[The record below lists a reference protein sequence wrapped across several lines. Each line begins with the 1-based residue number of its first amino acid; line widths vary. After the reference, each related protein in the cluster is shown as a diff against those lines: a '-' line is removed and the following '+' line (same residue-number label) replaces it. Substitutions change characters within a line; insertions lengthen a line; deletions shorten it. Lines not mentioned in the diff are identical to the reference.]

1 MRAQCRRRQS
11 APPVCANASACT
23 RDSSS
28 TTALVLEA
36 RAAAE
41 VTALPKTLLMRVV
54 ELLKSLTESMA
65 EADAAGDGDDGPD
78 GRHEQDDLDELFE
91 LREGE
96 EEDDETPRVQR
107 HHKHKPLTDCP
118 ISNSAEAIALAM
130 PRALAKLA
138 VDASS
143 TVTLRR
149 VWTTMCCIAV
159 LERLVVCW
167 VWGDGDLYAPEERCA
182 PVAARHAFLR
192 SRRSRRSRW
201 LAARLWMRG
210 ASGLKRARRSGLCW
224 HVRWKTRRS

>member
-1 MRAQCRRRQS
+1 
-11 APPVCANASACT
+11 
-23 RDSSS
+23 
-28 TTALVLEA
+28 VLQA

-41 VTALPKTLLMRVV
+41 VTALPKTLLMRAV

-65 EADAAGDGDDGPD
+65 EADAAGDGDGGPD
-78 GRHEQDDLDELFE
+78 GRREQDDLDELFE
-91 LREGE
+91 LPEGE
-96 EEDDETPRVQR
+96 EDDDETPRDQR
-107 HHKHKPLTDCP
+107 HHKTLTDCP
-118 ISNSAEAIALAM
+118 INNSAEAIALAM

-159 LERLVVCW
+159 LERLIVCW

-192 SRRSRRSRW
+192 
-201 LAARLWMRG
+201 
-210 ASGLKRARRSGLCW
+210 
-224 HVRWKTRRS
+224 